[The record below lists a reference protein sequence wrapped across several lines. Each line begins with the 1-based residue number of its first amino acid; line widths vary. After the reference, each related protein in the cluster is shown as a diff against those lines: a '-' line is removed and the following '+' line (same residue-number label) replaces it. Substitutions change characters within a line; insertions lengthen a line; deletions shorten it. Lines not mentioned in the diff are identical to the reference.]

1 MSGGAAPSG
10 PVSVEIRSRC
20 PQTVHV
26 FYGDKPK
33 FGSGTYSTIES
44 NSVESHSFNPGE
56 QLWIVDES
64 ENGIANTS
72 VGPGTREIDVMESCT
87 SLLAQ

>member
-1 MSGGAAPSG
+1 
-10 PVSVEIRSRC
+10 
-20 PQTVHV
+20 VHV

-44 NSVESHSFNPGE
+44 NSVESHTFNPGD

-72 VGPGTREIDVMESCT
+72 VGPGTHEIDVMESCT
-87 SLLAQ
+87 SLVAQ